1 MTTLAPPAAPGT
13 RRSTS
18 TGGRSGS
25 VAWMAL
31 PALLVFVAF
40 GVVPLLGVLFLSF
53 TSWDGIGVIK
63 PTGLVSWRAV
73 LADPGLLHALWV
85 TFVIMALS
93 WLVQTPAS
101 LLLGVFLAGHQRY
114 REFLAVLFF
123 IPLLLSS
130 AAIAI
135 TYKALLDPNFGL
147 GAGLHIPLLV
157 QDWLGEARLAMGVII
172 FVVSWQFIP
181 FHTLIYQ
188 GAVRQIP
195 RSMYEAAQL
204 DGAGRVRMFF
214 RITLPQLKY
223 TIITS
228 STLMVVGSLVFFDLI
243 FVLTEGGPGD
253 ATRNL
258 ALDMYKRGFQAN
270 LMGQASAIAVILV
283 LVALALALLLR
294 RIGGGSSSTSQL
306 EGG

>member
-1 MTTLAPPAAPGT
+1 MTTVAPPAAPGT
-13 RRSTS
+13 RRKASR
-18 TGGRSGS
+18 GRRSGS
-25 VAWMAL
+25 LTWMAL

-40 GVVPLLGVLFLSF
+40 AVVPLVGVLFLSF
-53 TSWDGIGVIK
+53 TSWDGIGVIR
-63 PTGLVSWRAV
+63 PAGFDTWRSV
-73 LADPGLLHALWV
+73 LRDPGLPHALWV
-85 TFVIMALS
+85 TFVVIVLS
-93 WLVQTPAS
+93 WAVQTPLS
-101 LLLGVFLAGHQRY
+101 ILLGVFLAGHQRY
-114 REFLAVLFF
+114 REFLAALF
-123 IPLLLSS
+123 IVPLLLSS

-147 GAGLHIPLLV
+147 GAGLHIPLLT
-157 QDWLGEARLAMGVII
+157 QDWLGKPTLAMGVII
-172 FVVSWQFIP
+172 FVVSWQYIP

-204 DGAGRVRMFF
+204 DGAGRVRTFF

-253 ATRNL
+253 ATRVL

-270 LMGQASAIAVILV
+270 LMGPASAIAVILV
-283 LVALALALLLR
+283 LVGLALALLLR
-294 RIGGGSSSTSQL
+294 RIGGGGSSASQL
-306 EGG
+306 EGM

>member
-1 MTTLAPPAAPGT
+1 MSALAPPLVGAPPT
-13 RRSTS
+13 SS
-18 TGGRSGS
+18 TGSGAKTGS

-31 PALLVFVAF
+31 PALLIFTVF

-53 TSWDGIGVIK
+53 TTWDGIGTVQ
-63 PTGLVSWRAV
+63 PSGLTSWRAV
-73 LADPGLLHALWV
+73 LTDPGLPHALWV
-85 TFVIMALS
+85 TFKIMVWT
-93 WLVQTPAS
+93 WLVQTPMS
-101 LLLGVFLAGHQRY
+101 ILIGVFLAGHQRY
-114 REFLAVLFF
+114 REFLAALFF

-147 GAGLHIPLLV
+147 GPGLHLPLLT
-157 QDWLGEARLAMGVII
+157 QDWLGNAQLAFAVVI

-181 FHTLIYQ
+181 FHSLIYQ

-195 RSMYEAAQL
+195 QTMYEAAML
-204 DGAGRVRMFF
+204 DGAGRIRQFWS
-214 RITLPQLKY
+214 ITLPQLKY

-228 STLMVVGSLVFFDLI
+228 STLMVVGSLTFFDLI

-258 ALDMYKRGFQAN
+258 ALQMYKTGFQAN
-270 LMGQASAIAVILV
+270 LMGPASAIAVILV
-283 LVALALALLLR
+283 LVGLALALLFR
-294 RIGGGSSSTSQL
+294 RLGGSGSQL
-306 EGG
+306 EGA